1 MATPDFSKVWASNSP
16 LPEYTFSDAD
26 YVTGWDFVGS
36 APPTKN
42 EFDAWFKMVDTK
54 LNWLYGQLQDTASK
68 LYPVGSVYISFNPT
82 SPQTLFGGTWVRM
95 KDRVL
100 MASGD
105 TYAPNTTGG
114 SATVTLNENQLPS
127 HNHSLTTNG
136 SHTHSASSANAGNHN
151 HSVSGTIANAGDH
164 THTWSGSS
172 ESAGEHTHTFTG
184 SSALAGNH
192 THTFTGSSA
201 SAGNHS
207 HTATTSGAG
216 NHNHTATTSTAGN
229 HSHTRGSMNI
239 TGSFSGVG
247 ERYNGIPNTVS
258 GAFYVANT
266 SANPTQ
272 GAEVRNG
279 GDRDDYFGFDASRSW
294 TGSTSTAG
302 NHTHT
307 LTTTTNGNH
316 THTLTTNTTGSHT
329 HTITGSNANNGAHTH
344 TITGSNATNGEHTHT
359 ISGSNTNAGTHTH
372 TWSGS
377 IGNNGTHNHTISVV
391 ANGNHTHTVGNTGG
405 GLPVNTLPPY
415 QTVYM
420 WRRTA

>member
-1 MATPDFSKVWASNSP
+1 MATPDFSKVWASDSP

-42 EFDAWFKMVDTK
+42 EFDAWFKLVDTK
-54 LNWLYGQLQDTASK
+54 LNWLYGQLQTTAAK

-82 SPQTLFGGTWVRM
+82 SPQTLFGGTWIRL

-100 MASGD
+100 MAAGD
-105 TYAPNTTGG
+105 TYAINTTGG
-114 SATVTLNENQLPS
+114 SASVTLNVNQLPS

-136 SHTHSASSANAGNHN
+136 SHTHSASSADAGNHN

-172 ESAGEHTHTFTG
+172 AS
-184 SSALAGNH
+184 AGNH

-207 HTATTSGAG
+207 HTWTGSSASAG
-216 NHNHTATTSTAGN
+216 SHTHTITASTASAGA
-229 HSHTRGSMNI
+229 HTHTRGTMNI
-239 TGSFSGVG
+239 TGNFGGTDVQSGYYG
-247 ERYNGIPNTVS
+247 N
-258 GAFYVANT
+258 GAFAIN
-266 SANPTQ
+266 SRGNWKD
-272 GAEVRNG
+272 EG
-279 GDRDDYFGFDASRSW
+279 GKYESNYGKNMNFDASRSW
-294 TGSTSTAG
+294 TGATSSNGA
-302 NHTHT
+302 HTHT
-307 LTTTTNGNH
+307 VTASASSAGE
-316 THTLTTNTTGSHT
+316 HT
-329 HTITGSNANNGAHTH
+329 HTITGSNANNGNHTH

-359 ISGSNTNAGTHTH
+359 ITGSNTSAGTHTH

-377 IGNNGTHNHTISVV
+377 IANNGNHNHTISVV
-391 ANGNHTHTVGNTGG
+391 ENGNHTHTVGNTGG

>member
-1 MATPDFSKVWASNSP
+1 MPTPDFSKIWASNSP
-16 LPEYTFSDAD
+16 LPAYTFSDAD
-26 YVTGWDFVGS
+26 YLTGWDFVGS

-114 SATVTLNENQLPS
+114 SATVTLNVNQLPS

-172 ESAGEHTHTFTG
+172 
-184 SSALAGNH
+184 ALAGNH

-201 SAGNHS
+201 SAGS
-207 HTATTSGAG
+207 HT
-216 NHNHTATTSTAGN
+216 HTITASTASAGS
-229 HSHTRGSMNI
+229 HTHTRGSMNI
-239 TGSFSGVG
+239 TGNFGGTDVQIG
-247 ERYNGIPNTVS
+247 YYGN
-258 GAFYVANT
+258 GAFAIT
-266 SANPTQ
+266 S
-272 GAEVRNG
+272 G
-279 GDRDDYFGFDASRSW
+279 GIWKDEYQSGYGKHMSFDASRNW
-294 TGSTSTAG
+294 TGATSSNGA
-302 NHTHT
+302 HTHT
-307 LTTTTNGNH
+307 VTASASSAGE
-316 THTLTTNTTGSHT
+316 
-329 HTITGSNANNGAHTH
+329 HTH
-344 TITGSNATNGEHTHT
+344 TITGSNATNGAHTHT
-359 ISGSNTNAGTHTH
+359 ISGSNTNEGTHTH

-377 IGNNGTHNHTISVV
+377 IDNNGTHNHTISVV
-391 ANGNHTHTVGNTGG
+391 ANGNHTHTVGNTGE